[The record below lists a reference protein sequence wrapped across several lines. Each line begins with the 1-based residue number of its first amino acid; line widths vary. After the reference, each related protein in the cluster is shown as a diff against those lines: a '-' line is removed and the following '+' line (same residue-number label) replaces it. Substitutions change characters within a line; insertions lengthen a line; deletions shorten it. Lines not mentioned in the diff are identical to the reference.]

1 MSAPR
6 LLDGGDR
13 IHDLK
18 TWPQFFD
25 AVASR
30 RKNFEVRRD
39 DRDFQPGDWLL
50 LEEWDP
56 TDAGIPRVHQQVGRT
71 GRKLIRRITYVLR
84 GRDATDVRV
93 QPGFCVLGL
102 AAMEI
107 GS

>member
-18 TWPQFFD
+18 TWPRFFD

-50 LEEWDP
+50 LAEYDP
-56 TDAGIPRVHQQVGRT
+56 ANQRDEPVGYT

-84 GRDATDVRV
+84 GRDATDFGV
-93 QPGFCVLGL
+93 QPRFCVLGL
-102 AAMEI
+102 AADEAR
-107 GS
+107 S